1 MPNATPNDDDQN
13 NDNTP
18 EGAVDDD
25 GNPKGVKDVGIKPP
39 LQAIAVSTGVIALA
53 AAAAAVKYLAG

>member
-1 MPNATPNDDDQN
+1 MPDTTPNDDDQN

-18 EGAVDDD
+18 EGTDDD
-25 GNPKGVKDVGIKPP
+25 GGPKTVKDSGIKPP
-39 LQAIAVSTGVIALA
+39 LQAIAVSTGVIAVA

>member
-1 MPNATPNDDDQN
+1 MPDTTPNDDDQN

-18 EGAVDDD
+18 EGTDD
-25 GNPKGVKDVGIKPP
+25 GGPKGLKDSGVKPP

-53 AAAAAVKYLAG
+53 AAAAAAKYLAG

>member
-1 MPNATPNDDDQN
+1 MPDTTPNDDDQN

-18 EGAVDDD
+18 EGTADD
-25 GNPKGVKDVGIKPP
+25 GNPKDVKDQGVKPP

-53 AAAAAVKYLAG
+53 AAAAAAKYLAG

>member
-1 MPNATPNDDDQN
+1 MPNTTPNDDDQN

-18 EGAVDDD
+18 EGTADE
-25 GNPKGVKDVGIKPP
+25 GGSGEVKDVGAKPP

-53 AAAAAVKYLAG
+53 AAAAAVKYLAS